1 MTMIKKLA
9 VLATATAAFAA
20 TPAMAQDSNSDGT
33 ASVNIVA
40 PLSLAN
46 TASLDF
52 GTIVLPTV
60 ATTGTV
66 IVDSAGLRT
75 CPAGFTC
82 TAAGTSAAAYTLTA
96 TENVGVTITVP
107 DTVSIANGNGDNLT
121 VDLLPESGVL
131 GSDATQTGNDF
142 ALTMP
147 DNPTGSS
154 SVYAFSFGG
163 SIALA
168 DTTPDGAYS
177 GTITVDADY
186 Q

>member
-46 TASLDF
+46 DASLDF

-66 IVDSAGLRT
+66 EIAADGTRT

-82 TAAGTSAAAYTLTA
+82 TAAATAAAAYTLTA

-107 DTVSIANGNGDNLT
+107 DTVSIANGNGDSLT
-121 VDLLPESGVL
+121 VDLLPEDGDL
-131 GSDATQTGNDF
+131 GTDGTQSGNDF
-142 ALTMP
+142 SLTMP
-147 DNPTGSS
+147 DNPGGSS
-154 SVYAFSFGG
+154 STYSFAFGG
-163 SIALA
+163 SIDLA